1 MGQPACKIAEA
12 DSEAQATPLE
22 NSLQSETAIDAS
34 PLGQGGETIKSLPSR
49 RKHRINVDGIDDLNL
64 QAPHQKPLSSPVL
77 FPIVPPS
84 VPSMAPGVGG
94 FNIEPPAPRAGFVKS
109 DVDIGHVPHRALP
122 KPNLVPQATI
132 QAQRM
137 AIVVESGEA
146 SLVLRLFAIIAIA
159 IVGVMALGFADETR
173 KQLSY
178 ILEAVTPLYKISS
191 AETSA
196 HRARL
201 VVESQKGFANEP
213 LPLGIS
219 VRHASGVETVT
230 VAGLASDAELSL
242 GTSLG
247 PAGWLVTSH
256 DLDKTFVGARRDFV
270 GILDATVT
278 LRSSDGQLLDSQATR
293 FEWIEKKREGL
304 EPTLGPSDPMPVLPP
319 LNPEQ
324 IAALIKL
331 GQDLLKHGDMASGR
345 LLLERAAIA
354 GNAQA
359 ALELG
364 LTFDRGFLGQ
374 SEVRGIGADVG
385 QAREWYD
392 RAIKL
397 GSTEASRHLERL
409 SSLPK

>member
-34 PLGQGGETIKSLPSR
+34 PLGQGGKAIKSRR

-77 FPIVPPS
+77 FPMVPPS

-109 DVDIGHVPHRALP
+109 DVDIGHVRHRALP

-159 IVGVMALGFADETR
+159 IVGVVAFGFADETR

-178 ILEAVTPLYKISS
+178 ILEAMTPLYKISS
-191 AETSA
+191 VETSA

-219 VRHASGVETVT
+219 VRNASGVETVT
-230 VAGLASDAELSL
+230 VAGLANDAELSL

-256 DLDKTFVGARRDFV
+256 DLDKTFVG
-270 GILDATVT
+270 T
-278 LRSSDGQLLDSQATR
+278 SSASWTQ
-293 FEWIEKKREGL
+293 
-304 EPTLGPSDPMPVLPP
+304 PSPCVRL
-319 LNPEQ
+319 
-324 IAALIKL
+324 
-331 GQDLLKHGDMASGR
+331 MASCWTAR
-345 LLLERAAIA
+345 LLGLNGLKRSER
-354 GNAQA
+354 
-359 ALELG
+359 
-364 LTFDRGFLGQ
+364 
-374 SEVRGIGADVG
+374 V
-385 QAREWYD
+385 
-392 RAIKL
+392 
-397 GSTEASRHLERL
+397 
-409 SSLPK
+409 